1 MGNWGSIFLGI
12 LWGLVHLRIISSSY
26 EEPKGI
32 PSLTPISHWLGLGLP
47 CLRSDQVPPDQREPS
62 VREAVRFRSLRIST
76 TAAGEHRGGPHVWGV
91 ASMPTLSP
99 ATLPPAKAG
108 ETSAPASPSHNL
120 RRSNHILISA
130 LWGWFIIDETLPTE
144 VDVRFYT
151 SSKSS
156 NLLCDGFLGG
166 HIYSVL
172 GLITLYVITRL
183 ITYFW

>member
-1 MGNWGSIFLGI
+1 MGNWGSIFLG
-12 LWGLVHLRIISSSY
+12 LWGLVRLRIISSSY

-32 PSLTPISHWLGLGLP
+32 PSLIPISHWLGLVLL

-62 VREAVRFRSLRIST
+62 VREAVRCRSLRISA
-76 TAAGEHRGGPHVWGV
+76 TAAGEHSGGPHVWGV
-91 ASMPTLSP
+91 ASVPALSP

-108 ETSAPASPSHNL
+108 EISAPASPSHDL

-130 LWGWFIIDETLPTE
+130 MWAWFIIDETFPTE
-144 VDVRFYT
+144 VDVQFYT
-151 SSKSS
+151 SPKSS

-166 HIYSVL
+166 HIYSFLV
-172 GLITLYVITRL
+172 LITLYVITRL